1 MKSVIGHVVVALL
14 LAAAGGVCWVLGAA
28 ERRVAD
34 AHQALATMRY
44 ATVADRAGEL
54 EQSLQLIAPVPRV
67 GGGLTTAVNED
78 RSTAEYWL
86 ARYNALATQHDAAGA
101 VVERDPAVLLVAT
114 NAAYRALDIN
124 LADRQ
129 GLVRSLDVI
138 IKSYAEVLKSSA
150 GQEDAAYNYEFLV
163 RQRDQIARARGPVA
177 TPKADLTG
185 TTGTHPSIHG
195 HLGAPPKGV
204 EMSRFK
210 IMIPKRSE
218 ERKEN
223 IEAGKG
229 EAKGRKG

>member
-1 MKSVIGHVVVALL
+1 MKTVIGHVIVALL
-14 LAAAGGVCWVLGAA
+14 LAVAGGVCWVLGAA
-28 ERRVAD
+28 ERRVAQ

-44 ATVADRAGEL
+44 ATVADTAGDL
-54 EQSLQLIAPVPRV
+54 EQSLQLVAPVPRI
-67 GGGLTTAVNED
+67 GGGLTTAVHED

-86 ARYNALATQHDAAGA
+86 ARYTALAPQHDAGGA
-101 VVERDPAVLLVAT
+101 VIERDPEVLFVAT
-114 NAAYRALDIN
+114 NAAYRALDVN

-129 GLVRSLDVI
+129 ALVRSLDGI

-150 GQEDAAYNYEFLV
+150 GHEDAAYNYEFLV
-163 RQRDQIARARGPVA
+163 RQRDQTARARGPVA
-177 TPKADLTG
+177 SPKADLTG

-195 HLGAPPKGV
+195 HQGAPPKGV

-210 IMIPKRSE
+210 VMIPKRAD

-229 EAKGRKG
+229 DAKGRKG